1 MREAIVNEIKKIDK
15 IKQSINPAREELINH
30 PLYSRIR
37 SIENLRRFMEY
48 HIFAVWD
55 FMCLLKALQSRLT
68 RIKLPWFPLGDP
80 LGRRLVNEIVLGEE
94 SDEYLKGRYLSHF
107 ELYYSAMKQIGAD
120 TGSIERFL
128 AELRKGTQVIDA
140 LRLANAPE
148 AARDF
153 VAKTWEVIKSDKTH
167 VLASAFTFG
176 REDFIPAVFKNLV
189 QSLSA
194 NLPHQLNLLKT
205 YLNRHIE
212 LDEKAH
218 RPMALRM
225 VAILCKNDPNKWRES
240 EKAALF
246 SLNAR
251 KQLWDAILNELEHF
265 NKTSAPKEKISLSI
279 K

>member
-1 MREAIVNEIKKIDK
+1 MKEIKKIDK
-15 IKQSINPAREELINH
+15 IKQSINPAREALINH
-30 PLYSRIR
+30 SLYSRIR
-37 SIENLRRFMEY
+37 SVEDLRRFMGY

-55 FMCLLKALQSRLT
+55 FMSLLKALQSRLT
-68 RIKLPWFPLGDP
+68 RITLPWFPLGDP
-80 LGRRLVNEIVLGEE
+80 LARRLVNEIVLGEE
-94 SDEYLKGRYLSHF
+94 SDEYLKGKYLSHF

-120 TGSIERFL
+120 TRSIERFL

-140 LRLANAPE
+140 LKLADAPK

-153 VAKTWEVIKSDKTH
+153 VAKTWEIIESDKPH
-167 VLASAFTFG
+167 VIASAFTFG

-189 QSLSA
+189 HSLSA
-194 NLPHQLNLLKT
+194 NLPHRLNLLKT

-225 VAILCKNDPNKWRES
+225 VAILCENDPLKWREVR
-240 EKAALF
+240 KAAIF

-251 KQLWDAILNELEHF
+251 KQLWDAILNELRAH
-265 NKTSAPKEKISLSI
+265 NLC
-279 K
+279 